1 MVDPPPLVSAVEAAI
16 VASAHLTAYE
26 HLAAANRAVR
36 RLGTLSSGRWR
47 SAARDLQRLEDDLE
61 SYVANVTRDLAMR
74 ADNLGI
80 DEEALWAAG
89 DAAAT
94 LDLLREPALELLE
107 ADSPAASL
115 LAGDSLFGVTVLE
128 DAEAPDRGT
137 TLVFSWAEPLAPA
150 SWAWQASW
158 ISSSLDEDEDEVE
171 DQAEDQ
177 EEPPA
182 QLDLYDAGELEAGEP
197 MLAGVADQ
205 LNTDRAQAV
214 AALRTAAAAV
224 TRASLLLASGLVD
237 ELEED
242 EDGTAPLSR

>member
-1 MVDPPPLVSAVEAAI
+1 MVAPSPLVNAVEAAI
-16 VASAHLTAYE
+16 AASAHLTAYE
-26 HLAAANRAVR
+26 HLAAANRAVH
-36 RLGTLSSGRWR
+36 RLCTLSSGRWR
-47 SAARDLQRLEDDLE
+47 SAARDLQRLEDDLQ
-61 SYVANVTRDLAMR
+61 SCVANVTRDLAMH

-115 LAGDSLFGVTVLE
+115 LTGDSLFGVAVVE

-158 ISSSLDEDEDEVE
+158 ISSSHGEDGDDEDEGDELPE
-171 DQAEDQ
+171 
-177 EEPPA
+177 
-182 QLDLYDAGELEAGEP
+182 QLD
-197 MLAGVADQ
+197 
-205 LNTDRAQAV
+205 
-214 AALRTAAAAV
+214 
-224 TRASLLLASGLVD
+224 
-237 ELEED
+237 
-242 EDGTAPLSR
+242 